1 MPDGQ
6 QMLDVASD
14 GDAKA
19 PRRRARLSLGARL
32 FLTLLGFS
40 FVMGIVATAALA
52 APVLLALLARRLVVL
67 AATPA
72 RQQRQE

>member
-1 MPDGQ
+1 
-6 QMLDVASD
+6 
-14 GDAKA
+14 
-19 PRRRARLSLGARL
+19 L

-72 RQQRQE
+72 RQQRKE